1 MLKLAIGVSQLDH
14 GRFQQMALLERIFVG
29 ILPASSFLI
38 RSCPPNISKSKDKF
52 EHGGFPRK
60 RPFSNCL

>member
-1 MLKLAIGVSQLDH
+1 MLKLAIGVSQLDR
-14 GRFQQMALLERIFVG
+14 GRFPQSAFLERIYLV
-29 ILPASSFLI
+29 ILPASSFLSH
-38 RSCPPNISKSKDKF
+38 SCPQSIIKSKDKF